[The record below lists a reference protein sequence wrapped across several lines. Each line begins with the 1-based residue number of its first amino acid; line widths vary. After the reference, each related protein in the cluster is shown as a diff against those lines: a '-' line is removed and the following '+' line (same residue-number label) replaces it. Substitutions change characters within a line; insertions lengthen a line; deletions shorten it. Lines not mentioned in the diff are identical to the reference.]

1 MSWTLPALLAA
12 VLAALDATLLRRFAG
27 DLPPARMVAY
37 PVFWS
42 LPPFLVLLAVRGLPD
57 LPAPFWLAT
66 LVAVPVNMAGHLL
79 TAWAVRLSPVSRTV
93 PYLCFSPAFV
103 VLHEYLLLGVAPRP
117 AGVAGVLLVV
127 AGSWVLNAGNDAED
141 AAAHV
146 ANPAAMRDAGG
157 AVRRGGGVLARLLRP
172 FRTLATE
179 RGSRIMLGV
188 ALLWSL
194 GSVLNRQMVLHATP
208 AVAGGVFFAIYG
220 PVMLAALMLFGGV
233 RPRMLLDRP
242 LRGATMGA
250 VLFLAAYAHFTAM
263 SLTTA
268 ANMIAVKRLDGVFA
282 VLMDKLADG
291 VRGVRRARERGG
303 SGVGGVPDAAD
314 AADAADTAEA
324 RRGTRPTRD
333 GRLPG
338 AALMAAGAAL
348 VVLSA

>member
-1 MSWTLPALLAA
+1 MFWLFPALLAA
-12 VLAALDATLLRRFAG
+12 LLAALDAALLRRFAG

-42 LPPFLVLLAVRGLPD
+42 MPPFLALLAARGLPD
-57 LPAPFWLAT
+57 LPPSFWAAT
-66 LVAVPVNMAGHLL
+66 LAAVPVNMAGHLL

-103 VLHEYLLLGVAPRP
+103 VLNEYLLLGVTPRP

-127 AGSWVLNAGNDAED
+127 AGSWVLNAG
-141 AAAHV
+141 
-146 ANPAAMRDAGG
+146 GI
-157 AVRRGGGVLARLLRP
+157 GGGIGGGGSDATLSARVLRP
-172 FRTLATE
+172 FRTLAAE
-179 RGSRIMLGV
+179 RGALIMLGV

-194 GSVLNRQMVLHATP
+194 GSVLNRQMVLHAPP
-208 AVAGGVFFAIYG
+208 AVAGAVFFAIYG

-233 RPRMLLDRP
+233 RPRMLFDRP
-242 LRGATMGA
+242 LRGMTMGA
-250 VLFLAAYAHFTAM
+250 VLFLASYVHFAAM

-282 VLMDKLADG
+282 VLFDRLAAR
-291 VRGVRRARERGG
+291 VRGAGR
-303 SGVGGVPDAAD
+303 DAAAGTQAGG
-314 AADAADTAEA
+314 AA
-324 RRGTRPTRD
+324 RPVRKVRD

-348 VVLSA
+348 VVLAS

>member
-12 VLAALDATLLRRFAG
+12 LLAALDATLLRRLAG

-42 LPPFLVLLAVRGLPD
+42 LPPFLALLAARGVPD

-66 LVAVPVNMAGHLL
+66 LGAVPVNMAGHLL
-79 TAWAVRLSPVSRTV
+79 TAWAVRLAPVSRTV
-93 PYLCFSPAFV
+93 PYLCFSPVFV
-103 VLHEYLLLGVAPRP
+103 VMHEYLLLGVAPRP

-127 AGSWVLNAGNDAED
+127 AGSWVLNAGGAGN
-141 AAAHV
+141 HV
-146 ANPAAMRDAGG
+146 PGHGG
-157 AVRRGGGVLARLLRP
+157 DRCSGVVARLLRP
-172 FRTLATE
+172 FRTLAAE
-179 RGSRIMLGV
+179 RGARTMLGV
-188 ALLWSL
+188 ALLWGL

-233 RPRMLLDRP
+233 RPHMLVDRP
-242 LRGATMGA
+242 LRGAAMGA

-282 VLMDKLADG
+282 VLFDRLSDRLVIRAKG
-291 VRGVRRARERGG
+291 RGSVRRADL
-303 SGVGGVPDAAD
+303 PAAPIAPIAPITP
-314 AADAADTAEA
+314 AA
-324 RRGTRPTRD
+324 GTGWRPVRD

-348 VVLSA
+348 VVLAS

>member
-146 ANPAAMRDAGG
+146 ANPAARGAGG
-157 AVRRGGGVLARLLRP
+157 AVRRGRGVLARLLRP

-220 PVMLAALMLFGGV
+220 PVMLAALVLFGGV

-291 VRGVRRARERGG
+291 VRGVRRARERCG

-314 AADAADTAEA
+314 AADAADTAKA

>member
-1 MSWTLPALLAA
+1 MFWMFPALLAA
-12 VLAALDATLLRRFAG
+12 LLAALDAALLRRFAG

-42 LPPFLVLLAVRGLPD
+42 MPPFLALLAARGLPD
-57 LPAPFWLAT
+57 LPPSFWTAT
-66 LVAVPVNMAGHLL
+66 LAAVPVNMAGHLL

-103 VLHEYLLLGVAPRP
+103 VLNEYLLLGVTPRP

-127 AGSWVLNAGNDAED
+127 AGSWVLNADGIGGGGNG
-141 AAAHV
+141 AAAGIN
-146 ANPAAMRDAGG
+146 AS
-157 AVRRGGGVLARLLRP
+157 LWARVLRP
-172 FRTLATE
+172 FRTLAAE
-179 RGSRIMLGV
+179 RGSLIMLGV

-194 GSVLNRQMVLHATP
+194 GSVLNRQMVLHAPP

-233 RPRMLLDRP
+233 RPRMLFDRP
-242 LRGATMGA
+242 LRGMTMGA
-250 VLFLAAYAHFTAM
+250 VLFLASYVHFAAM

-282 VLMDKLADG
+282 VLFDRLAAR
-291 VRGVRRARERGG
+291 VRASGRDVAAGTQVGDSARPVREVREVRAVSE
-303 SGVGGVPDAAD
+303 V
-314 AADAADTAEA
+314 
-324 RRGTRPTRD
+324 RD

-348 VVLSA
+348 VVMAS

>member
-1 MSWTLPALLAA
+1 MFWMFPALLAA
-12 VLAALDATLLRRFAG
+12 LLAALDAALLRRFAG

-42 LPPFLVLLAVRGLPD
+42 MPPFLALLAARGLPD
-57 LPAPFWLAT
+57 LPPSFWTAT
-66 LVAVPVNMAGHLL
+66 LAAVPVNMAGHLL

-103 VLHEYLLLGVAPRP
+103 VLNEYLLLGVTPRP

-127 AGSWVLNAGNDAED
+127 AGSWVLNADGIGGGGN
-141 AAAHV
+141 
-146 ANPAAMRDAGG
+146 G
-157 AVRRGGGVLARLLRP
+157 AVNGSDATLWVRVLRP
-172 FRTLATE
+172 FRTLAAE
-179 RGSRIMLGV
+179 RGSLIMLGV

-194 GSVLNRQMVLHATP
+194 GSVLNRQMVLHAPP
-208 AVAGGVFFAIYG
+208 AVAGAVFFAIYG

-233 RPRMLLDRP
+233 RPRMLFDRP
-242 LRGATMGA
+242 LRGMTMGA
-250 VLFLAAYAHFTAM
+250 VLFLASYVHFTAM

-282 VLMDKLADG
+282 VLFDRLAAR
-291 VRGVRRARERGG
+291 VRA
-303 SGVGGVPDAAD
+303 SGRDAAAGTQMGG
-314 AADAADTAEA
+314 AA
-324 RRGTRPTRD
+324 RPVREVREVRD

-348 VVLSA
+348 VVLAS

>member
-1 MSWTLPALLAA
+1 MFWMFPALLAA
-12 VLAALDATLLRRFAG
+12 LLAALDAALLRRFAG

-42 LPPFLVLLAVRGLPD
+42 MPPFLALLAARGLPD
-57 LPAPFWLAT
+57 LPPSFWTAT
-66 LVAVPVNMAGHLL
+66 LAAVPVNMAGHLL

-103 VLHEYLLLGVAPRP
+103 VLNEYLLLGVTPRP

-127 AGSWVLNAGNDAED
+127 AGSWVLNSGGISGGISGGMAADGSDAT
-141 AAAHV
+141 
-146 ANPAAMRDAGG
+146 
-157 AVRRGGGVLARLLRP
+157 LWARVLRP
-172 FRTLATE
+172 FRTLAAE
-179 RGSRIMLGV
+179 RGALLMLGV

-194 GSVLNRQMVLHATP
+194 GSVLNRQMVLHAPP
-208 AVAGGVFFAIYG
+208 AVAGAVFFAIYG

-233 RPRMLLDRP
+233 RPRMLFDRP
-242 LRGATMGA
+242 LRGMTMGA
-250 VLFLAAYAHFTAM
+250 VLFLASYVHFTAM

-282 VLMDKLADG
+282 VLFDRLAAR
-291 VRGVRRARERGG
+291 VRGAGRDVAAGTQ
-303 SGVGGVPDAAD
+303 VGGAARPVC
-314 AADAADTAEA
+314 EA
-324 RRGTRPTRD
+324 RKVRD

-348 VVLSA
+348 VVLAS